1 MKGDQVGAT
10 EPFFCVRTQ
19 AAVRTGTEI
28 RLSDAKLTQLLQPLI
43 EDMGYEFVGLE
54 HRSNPK
60 NPVLVIYIDQPDGI
74 AVEDCENV
82 SREVAALLD
91 VEDPI
96 PGHYNLEVSSPGLDR
111 PLFTLEQFERF
122 SGQQVSLSLYAPL
135 NGRRRFKG
143 TILGISSDAVR
154 LDQDGTEVELEMG
167 NIAKARLVPDYDS
180 LFLKR
185 EET

>member
-1 MKGDQVGAT
+1 VLAD
-10 EPFFCVRTQ
+10 PS
-19 AAVRTGTEI
+19 
-28 RLSDAKLTQLLQPLI
+28 LSDARLTRLLQPLV
-43 EDMGYEFVGLE
+43 EELGYEFVGLD
-54 HRSNPK
+54 HQSNPK
-60 NPVLVIYIDQPDGI
+60 NPVLVIYIDQPGGI
-74 AVEDCENV
+74 AVEDCERV

-122 SGQQVSLSLYAPL
+122 RGEQVRLSLYAPQD
-135 NGRRRFKG
+135 GRRKFKG
-143 TILGISSDAVR
+143 QILGAENGKIR
-154 LDQDGTEVELEMG
+154 LDQDGAEVELELG

-185 EET
+185 EETR

>member
-1 MKGDQVGAT
+1 M
-10 EPFFCVRTQ
+10 
-19 AAVRTGTEI
+19 
-28 RLSDAKLTQLLQPLI
+28 LQPLV
-43 EDMGYEFVGLE
+43 EDLGYEFVGLE

-60 NPVLVIYIDQPDGI
+60 NAVLAVYIDRPEGI
-74 AVEDCENV
+74 SLEDCERV

-96 PGHYNLEVSSPGLDR
+96 AGHYSLEVSSPGLDR

-122 SGQQVSLSLYAPL
+122 RGETVQLSAFAPVA
-135 NGRRRFKG
+135 GRRRFKG
-143 TILGISSDAVR
+143 EILGTEGGKVR

-167 NIAKARLVPDYDS
+167 NIAKARLVPDYES
-180 LFLKR
+180 LFTKR

>member
-1 MKGDQVGAT
+1 MEV
-10 EPFFCVRTQ
+10 
-19 AAVRTGTEI
+19 
-28 RLSDAKLTQLLQPLI
+28 RLSSAKLTALLQPLV
-43 EDMGYEFVGLE
+43 EDLGYEFVGLE

-60 NPVLVIYIDQPDGI
+60 NPVLVIYIDRPEGI
-74 AVEDCENV
+74 AVEDCERV

-122 SGQQVSLSLYAPL
+122 RGEIAQVTLFAPHEGRRKFKGCIL
-135 NGRRRFKG
+135 GTMNGR
-143 TILGISSDAVR
+143 LR
-154 LDQDGTEVELEMG
+154 LDQDGTEVELDPG

-180 LFLKR
+180 LFVKR
-185 EET
+185 EKAR